1 MKIKRFQAPDIR
13 QALRLVKESLGPDA
27 VILSNNAIEGG
38 IELVAAID
46 VEDAVEASAPPR
58 KPAAGSFNNAL
69 RQARAQQTTS
79 RETRPEGQAPAERPA
94 HDDVVTDFRQRNK
107 TPVDRRA
114 PSTREHRHGDQA
126 QTIRRASQSFG
137 KPSTGRPGNAP
148 SGDADVDRLRE
159 EIAGVRRMLEAGF
172 SSLSWQR
179 TGEQNPER
187 QHLFRR
193 LMGLGIS
200 ADIANHLLTRAP
212 LGEDVEEGWHRA
224 VHSLASALPVVEDH
238 VLDEGG
244 VIALVGPTGVGKTT
258 TLAKIAARFCLRHGK
273 QQLALVTTDHY
284 RIGARDQLN
293 TYARILDIPIRTAS
307 SEEELHDTLESLA
320 DRRLILIDTAGMSQK
335 DVRLSEQM
343 AMLQAG
349 SQPVK
354 TWLTLPATIQQ
365 QTAEQVIRAF
375 RVARLSACV
384 LTKLDESVSLGG
396 VVSALI
402 RTGLPLNY
410 VTDGQ
415 RVPEDL
421 HPARA
426 FQLLEQAAAQLPP
439 EDELSDDYL
448 AMAFAGAGNYANG

>member
-13 QALRLVKESLGPDA
+13 QALRLVKESLGSDA

-38 IELVAAID
+38 IELVAAVD
-46 VEDAVEASAPPR
+46 VEEAAESTPHREPR
-58 KPAAGSFNNAL
+58 AGSFNAAL
-69 RQARAQQTTS
+69 RRARAEQTVLH
-79 RETRPEGQAPAERPA
+79 EQAPTRD
-94 HDDVVTDFRQRNK
+94 DDVVTDFRR
-107 TPVDRRA
+107 PVERRA
-114 PSTREHRHGDQA
+114 PSTQEHRRGDQA
-126 QTIRRASQSFG
+126 STLRRASQSFA
-137 KPSTGRPGNAP
+137 KPADGGRAN
-148 SGDADVDRLRE
+148 GDSEVERLRE

-187 QHLFRR
+187 QYLFRR
-193 LMGLGIS
+193 LMALGVS
-200 ADIANHLLTRAP
+200 ADIANHLLKHAP
-212 LGEDVEEGWHRA
+212 LGEDVEESWHRA
-224 VHSLASALPVVEDH
+224 LHSLASALLLIEDH

-307 SEEELHDTLESLA
+307 SEAELHDTLESLA

-343 AMLQAG
+343 AMLSAG
-349 SQPVK
+349 SQSVK
-354 TWLTLPATIQQ
+354 TWLTLPATIQR

-375 RVARLSACV
+375 RVAKLSACV

-396 VVSALI
+396 VISALL

-426 FQLLEQAAAQLPP
+426 FQLLEQAAAQLSS

-448 AMAFAGAGNYANG
+448 AMAFAGAGKYANG